1 MPPDANEGELSLAK
15 AQVVRNVRLARL
27 ARARPLLLQYQLRLH
42 PFDNCLWTPTGTDA
56 VLGLFE
62 GGPQTTFK
70 GKRLADGVEALIG
83 AFYLAGAAAEAA
95 QNTTAA
101 AAAARGGRGA
111 GVRDVQGQ
119 NQGHGPAA
127 AAAAA
132 VGVDS
137 EVYGVDAP
145 SVPALLDAA
154 SWVWHRVSQPGL
166 EAAAALCEVL
176 EVLPQGER
184 VCGQKEGG
192 RGVWR
197 PPHPLGS
204 VDGGERGCPA
214 ALCQVLEILLVACD
228 CTVRL
233 SSLKLMLSRLPSPPP
248 PHTCRC
254 A

>member
-42 PFDNCLWTPTGTDA
+42 PFDNCLWTPTGTDSI
-56 VLGLFE
+56 LGLFE
-62 GGPQTTFK
+62 GGQQTTFK

-95 QNTTAA
+95 ENTTAA
-101 AAAARGGRGA
+101 AAGGA
-111 GVRDVQGQ
+111 GTGSGTQGQ
-119 NQGHGPAA
+119 GPAA

-132 VGVDS
+132 GGVDS

-176 EVLPQGER
+176 EVLPQGEGVCVCFGGLGFR
-184 VCGQKEGG
+184 VG
-192 RGVWR
+192 
-197 PPHPLGS
+197 
-204 VDGGERGCPA
+204 
-214 ALCQVLEILLVACD
+214 
-228 CTVRL
+228 
-233 SSLKLMLSRLPSPPP
+233 
-248 PHTCRC
+248 
-254 A
+254 